1 MLILTPVHNFTF
13 EGREGSS
20 SDGPVVAETWVENV
34 YQIEAKDLYDTK
46 VFVDL
51 GANIGAVSVYA
62 ASLNPEAKVIA
73 VEPEPHNRE
82 LLEKNLERNGVTDQV
97 EVFSVLV
104 HAPDVPEDTW
114 WKINDGHGN
123 SKISQEGTL
132 AEVISLSTL
141 FDRAGVDQVD
151 VLKVDIEGA
160 EFAALQDVAALNRVK
175 YLTLEFDG
183 GRPEFGDLVTTL
195 AHWGSL
201 HILGSPERGGY
212 IYGRRY

>member
-1 MLILTPVHNFTF
+1 MLILTPVHNYTF
-13 EGREGSS
+13 EGRDDSP
-20 SDGPVVAETWVENV
+20 SDGPVIAETWVENV
-34 YQIEAKDLYDTK
+34 YQIEAKDFYDTK

-51 GANIGAVSVYA
+51 GANIGSVSVYA
-62 ASLNPEAKVIA
+62 ASLDPEVKVIA

-82 LLEKNLERNGVTDQV
+82 LLLRNLERNGVTDQV

-104 HAPDVPEDTW
+104 HGPDVPEGTR
-114 WKINDGHGN
+114 WKISDDHGN
-123 SKISQEGTL
+123 SKISQKGAS

-141 FDRAGVDQVD
+141 LDRAGVDQVD

-160 EFAALQDVAALNRVK
+160 EFATLQDTDALDRVK

-183 GRPEFGDLVTTL
+183 GRAEFGDLVTTL

-201 HILGSPERGGY
+201 HILGSPQRGGY

>member
-1 MLILTPVHNFTF
+1 MLIIASGEKPHYFHA
-13 EGREGSS
+13 REDSP
-20 SDGPVVAETWVENV
+20 SDHLVVAETWSENV
-34 YQIEAKDLYDTK
+34 YQIHEKDFFDSK
-46 VFVDL
+46 VFVDV

-62 ASLNPEAKVIA
+62 ASLNPDIKVIA
-73 VEPEPHNRE
+73 VEPEPHNRD
-82 LLEKNLERNGVTDQV
+82 LLVRNIVKNGVEKQV
-97 EVFSVLV
+97 KVFPLIIHS
-104 HAPDVPEDTW
+104 PSSEGSS
-114 WKINDGHGN
+114 WKVNDGHGN
-123 SKISQEGTL
+123 SQISQEGVA
-132 AEVISLSTL
+132 AEVVSLSTL
-141 FDRAGVDQVD
+141 FDRAGLDQVD

-201 HILGSPERGGY
+201 HILGSPQRGGY